1 MKVLIIEPNRHLLES
16 LTRYFESKKYEVI
29 PAFDSVIG
37 VNEFDGFF
45 DLVII
50 DVLTPR
56 IQWKETINLL
66 KKKKADLSIF
76 VITDSILIPVDLLV
90 ENEMVDEYFTSP
102 FSAYW
107 LGFSIEKF
115 KDRKKDVKP
124 FFTIKEGE
132 LLRLIQEKGS
142 LPFSKIDNKLYRI
155 DEIPNLVSALNQKL
169 EGKQIVIEEEGF
181 KLVDKND

>member
-1 MKVLIIEPNRHLLES
+1 M
-16 LTRYFESKKYEVI
+16 I
-29 PAFDSVIG
+29 PPEIG
-37 VNEFDGFF
+37 
-45 DLVII
+45 
-50 DVLTPR
+50 
-56 IQWKETINLL
+56 
-66 KKKKADLSIF
+66 
-76 VITDSILIPVDLLV
+76 
-90 ENEMVDEYFTSP
+90 
-102 FSAYW
+102 
-107 LGFSIEKF
+107 GFSIEKF

-132 LLRLIQEKGS
+132 LLRLIQEEGS